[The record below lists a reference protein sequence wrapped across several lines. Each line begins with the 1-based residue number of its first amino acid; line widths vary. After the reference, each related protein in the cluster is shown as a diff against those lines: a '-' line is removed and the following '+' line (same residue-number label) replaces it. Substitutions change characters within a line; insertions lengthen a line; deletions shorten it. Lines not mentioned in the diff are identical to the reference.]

1 MMKKTLIIFSF
12 LMVCGF
18 AENACAQKKE
28 EKTEQNV
35 SQKKE
40 KRAVMAWERNTRKW
54 DFGDIE
60 RGKKVSHVFKFKN
73 TGNAPLVIADVA
85 TSCGC
90 TMPEYPRHPIMPGD
104 EASVKVTFNGE
115 GWDRFT
121 KSVTLTVNT
130 REGREI
136 LYITGNIIDP
146 KDD

>member
-1 MMKKTLIIFSF
+1 MKKILLLVVALGLSVS
-12 LMVCGF
+12 MCGI
-18 AENACAQKKE
+18 EPQDKGGKKDAQM
-28 EKTEQNV
+28 TEV
-35 SQKKE
+35 KKE
-40 KRAVMAWERNTRKW
+40 KRAVMAWERNARKW

-73 TGNAPLVIADVA
+73 TGNAPLIIADVA

-90 TMPEYPRHPIMPGD
+90 TMPEYPREPIMPGK
-104 EASVKVTFNGE
+104 ESQVKVTFNGE

-146 KDD
+146 Q

>member
-1 MMKKTLIIFSF
+1 M
-12 LMVCGF
+12 
-18 AENACAQKKE
+18 
-28 EKTEQNV
+28 TEV
-35 SQKKE
+35 KKE
-40 KRAVMAWERNTRKW
+40 KRAIMAWERNARKW

-73 TGNAPLVIADVA
+73 TGNAPLIIADVA

-90 TMPEYPRHPIMPGD
+90 TMPEYPREPIMPGQ
-104 EASVKVTFNGE
+104 ESQVKVTFNGE

-136 LYITGNIIDP
+136 LYITGNIVDP
-146 KDD
+146 K